1 MKNIVL
7 TGFMGTGKSIVGER
21 LAGKLGYRYCDM
33 DALITERAGMSIN
46 QIFALHGEVQFRD
59 LETEMIEE
67 IAHKERLVI
76 STGGGAVLRDKN
88 RKLLREKGVI
98 INLVTSAEEIY
109 SRICSDSSRPL
120 LKDDMSLPKIQTM
133 LKSRESY
140 YADADIRIDTTGKK
154 VEDVVDE
161 IVCRLE
167 GIRGFEDSVG

>member
-1 MKNIVL
+1 
-7 TGFMGTGKSIVGER
+7 MGTGKSSVGEC
-21 LAGKLGYRYCDM
+21 LSGKLGYRYCDM

-46 QIFALHGEVQFRD
+46 QIFAQHGEERFRD
-59 LETEMIEE
+59 LETETIEE
-67 IAHKERLVI
+67 LSHKERLVV

-88 RKLLREKGVI
+88 RELLRENGVI
-98 INLVTSAEEIY
+98 INLVASAEEIY
-109 SRICSDSSRPL
+109 SRIFSDSSRPL
-120 LKDDMSLPKIQTM
+120 LKDDMSLLKIQTM
-133 LKSRESY
+133 LKFRESY